1 MIGFELVASLHHT
14 ATEEP
19 CQLQHVPFR
28 SHQNLPASVGQE
40 GEKAQRDRWQRLL
53 WAMLGSGMVT
63 LIIFD

>member
-40 GEKAQRDRWQRLL
+40 GERHRGTGGRGFYGPC
-53 WAMLGSGMVT
+53 LGVA
-63 LIIFD
+63 